1 MSIRSLLLAV
11 LFVSAISARAAL
23 DLSPFPSEFD
33 GEGIKYTQLSF
44 KDGQRR
50 VSYVPPQKWTW
61 RGGSAQLHLLPP
73 ATFLRASAVI
83 ETAPLA
89 APQSLDEKTIAALRQ
104 EFLNTLPPGAV
115 GAKIVSE
122 EQGPLQLGGNI
133 PTYEFTA
140 TYQALGE
147 IYVHSTLFAN
157 LPEAQ
162 LRFKFTSVKR
172 DFDSLHRTFRA
183 SLISWEW
190 QEPATS
196 SAERLTASK

>member
-1 MSIRSLLLAV
+1 MYMRPLLLAV
-11 LFVSAISARAAL
+11 LFVSVISARAAL

-50 VSYVPPQKWTW
+50 VRYVLPQNWTW
-61 RGGSAQLHLLPP
+61 RGGSAQLHLVPP
-73 ATFLRASAVI
+73 AAVLRAGAVI

-89 APQSLDEKTIAALRQ
+89 APQLLDEKTIAALRQ

-147 IYVHSTLFAN
+147 IYVRSALFAN
-157 LPEAQ
+157 LPDAQ
-162 LRFKFTSVKR
+162 LRFKFTSLKK